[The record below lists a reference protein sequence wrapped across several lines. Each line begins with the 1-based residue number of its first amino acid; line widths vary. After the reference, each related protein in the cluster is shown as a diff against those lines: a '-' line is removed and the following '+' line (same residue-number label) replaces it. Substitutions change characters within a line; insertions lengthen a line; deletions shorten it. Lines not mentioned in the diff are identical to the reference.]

1 MMLDYVRKRRPCA
14 VVLENVANLL
24 SPHRRHA
31 FDSLCDAPRYRG
43 PCIHGYTWY
52 VGVLCPGD
60 HGGAARRAR
69 VYWVGVRA

>member
-14 VVLENVANLL
+14 VVLENVASLL

-31 FDSLCDAPRYRG
+31 FDRVCAMLLA
-43 PCIHGYTWY
+43 IHGYTWY